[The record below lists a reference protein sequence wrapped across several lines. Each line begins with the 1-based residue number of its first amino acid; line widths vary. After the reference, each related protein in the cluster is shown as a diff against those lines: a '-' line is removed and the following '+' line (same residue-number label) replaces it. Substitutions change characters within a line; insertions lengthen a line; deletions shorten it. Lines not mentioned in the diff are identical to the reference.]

1 MEFKEIYRQYWPK
14 VYRLALGFVND
25 PSWAKDIS
33 QDTFVTVLE
42 KLGDFRNEAKVGTWI
57 FRIAS
62 NQCLRQIEKSKRIPQ
77 VNKEIDVAE
86 TPTTDK
92 EAQSQYLYDCIATLN
107 EIDRLIIS
115 LELEDINQKE
125 IANIVGISPSNVRV
139 KVHRIKEKL
148 TKKFENYEK

>member
-1 MEFKEIYRQYWPK
+1 MEFKKIYRDYWPK

-25 PSWAKDIS
+25 PAWAKDIS
-33 QDTFVTVLE
+33 QDTFVSVLE

-57 FRIAS
+57 FKIAS
-62 NQCLRQIEKSKRIPQ
+62 NQCLRQIEKSKRLPQ
-77 VNKEIDVAE
+77 IDKEIDMSE
-86 TPTTDK
+86 SPSNDK
-92 EAQSQYLYDCIATLN
+92 EAQSQFLYNCIAELN

-115 LELEDINQKE
+115 LELEDVDQKE
-125 IANIVGISPSNVRV
+125 IAQIVGISAGNVRV